1 MTLKRDETAKDG
13 RRDNEKL
20 GDPGEILTRV
30 RNADYITVNAT
41 DVINEGKKKS
51 HHTRKLFDINE
62 QDITNVLTKERYD
75 TGQYNVKNI
84 PSR

>member
-30 RNADYITVNAT
+30 RNATTLTANAT
-41 DVINEGKKKS
+41 DVINEGKKKES
-51 HHTRKLFDINE
+51 SNE
-62 QDITNVLTKERYD
+62 KVIRY
-75 TGQYNVKNI
+75 
-84 PSR
+84 